1 MKTTTQ
7 LSQNCFQRV
16 SDFNSRS
23 HADCDVESTRGKSI
37 RQDFNSRSHMD
48 CDRNIVCFLKHEKNM
63 WRLKIFIKCKKASL
77 ESTRKMYFVGRERMH

>member
-23 HADCDVESTRGKSI
+23 HA
-37 RQDFNSRSHMD
+37 D